1 MSELEPVRPA
11 TAVEYTNTKPA
22 LLFGSS
28 PRRRARAESALA
40 AAGVRLVDSVALDE
54 AVDRLDGQ
62 LSLGLA
68 WLELGEED
76 ATPALDVLLSR
87 LDRLAADR
95 GTIVIAS
102 APLELVDL
110 VAARLT
116 DRATEILV
124 DPDDAQRAATLAMAL
139 SGVLADSGV
148 SDVGKD
154 NAARLRQLS
163 DEMGRIAATLARLS
177 TGPGSPAVKPGEG
190 KAAPPAVEAE
200 TVRAVIRARRLR
212 SRFFSEDLFADP
224 AWDMLLD
231 LLQAEIA
238 QLRVPVSSLCI
249 AAAVPAT
256 TALRWIKTMTE
267 QGLFVRRADPHDGR
281 RVFVELAPSA
291 SDAMR
296 RYFAEAGKP
305 AVV

>member
-116 DRATEILV
+116 ERAT
-124 DPDDAQRAATLAMAL
+124 
-139 SGVLADSGV
+139 
-148 SDVGKD
+148 
-154 NAARLRQLS
+154 
-163 DEMGRIAATLARLS
+163 
-177 TGPGSPAVKPGEG
+177 
-190 KAAPPAVEAE
+190 
-200 TVRAVIRARRLR
+200 
-212 SRFFSEDLFADP
+212 
-224 AWDMLLD
+224 
-231 LLQAEIA
+231 
-238 QLRVPVSSLCI
+238 
-249 AAAVPAT
+249 
-256 TALRWIKTMTE
+256 
-267 QGLFVRRADPHDGR
+267 
-281 RVFVELAPSA
+281 
-291 SDAMR
+291 
-296 RYFAEAGKP
+296 
-305 AVV
+305 